1 MMFLTAENL
10 RDLTGYLKPALQ
22 IRWLMANRWRL
33 AVRADGKPV
42 VAIAEME
49 RHLCGPQV
57 KTADAEPNLAGLD
70 SL

>member
-1 MMFLTAENL
+1 MMFLSTNEL
-10 RDLTGYLKPALQ
+10 QDLTGRKSNAAW
-22 IRWLMANRWRL
+22 IRWLTAKRWRFEI
-33 AVRADGKPV
+33 RADGKPV

-57 KTADAEPNLAGLD
+57 RTAEAEPNLAGLD

>member
-1 MMFLTAENL
+1 MMFLSANEL
-10 RDLTGYLKPALQ
+10 QELTGRKRNAGWIQ
-22 IRWLMANRWRL
+22 WLTANRWRF

-49 RHLCGPQV
+49 QHLCSPQV